1 VTYEEAQSI
10 IDRFED
16 ISFQTKGSGGNE
28 LVLCAD
34 FSCALADGARL
45 PQLSFKIGDE
55 VASLDML
62 ELECFAVNVLAMA
75 MKLKHQWR
83 VRGVHV

>member
-1 VTYEEAQSI
+1 MTYEEAQSI
-10 IDRFED
+10 IDQFQD
-16 ISFQTKGSGGNE
+16 VSFQTKGSGGN
-28 LVLCAD
+28 
-34 FSCALADGARL
+34 
-45 PQLSFKIGDE
+45 E